1 MNKIFALLLIIST
14 LTSFSAC
21 KNTKV
26 SNNETIENSTSSE
39 DVNKN
44 EQDIKNDL
52 DNNISENDIDGT
64 EKNDEVAPKP
74 SKEDLFKKAYKG
86 KMDGIEFGIGAI
98 SGDIID
104 KWGEPDASDYFL
116 GGLYL
121 KYGDIVFFTNG
132 YDESGKVVNISFS
145 DENTEVYGIRLGM
158 MIKEIEEILGTP
170 DTVTSSKDNEESEYY
185 YDNWTTSYVVGNYE
199 LIFAHKDKDSSIKWI
214 DLWQK

>member
-1 MNKIFALLLIIST
+1 MKKIFALLLIIST

-21 KNTKV
+21 KNIEV
-26 SNNETIENSTSSE
+26 SNNEIIENSTSSK
-39 DVNKN
+39 DINKN
-44 EQDIKNDL
+44 EPGIVNDL
-52 DNNISENDIDGT
+52 GNTISENDTDET
-64 EKNDEVAPKP
+64 EKIDEVAEKP
-74 SKEDLFKKAYKG
+74 SKEELLKKAYGG
-86 KMDGIEFGIGAI
+86 KIDGIEFGIGAI

-170 DTVTSSKDNEESEYY
+170 DAVTSSKDNEESEYY
-185 YDNWTTSYVVGNYE
+185 FDNWTTSYVVGNYE